1 MKKSVLMKGI
11 ALNRI
16 LVLLLLVNFV
26 GCSLFRPAIR
36 VKAPQQ
42 PGNISAVRFER
53 TPDRIV
59 QETEQE
65 DRLVTARFVNC
76 NFRDGM
82 RQLTELTG
90 RPISWDK
97 SLDNA
102 VIDGTFVDQPLN
114 QVLDFLSRRLNVTV
128 SVNDNMYFLGTV
140 TEGDFVS
147 AVVRVPPVSR
157 EELQA
162 ALSTTGSGKAVIIGS
177 FIWITDTLEH
187 VRKLVADLDMI
198 REKSE
203 RSYLAEVFFIRVN
216 EEDFLRLTADLRF
229 NQVDIFSSAFNISQ
243 LFSMF
248 VDADGKLGSTVIDT
262 RPVLLLSE
270 GRQATFEVGNEIT
283 RERKALSETGIIST
297 MGYDK
302 FQDGII
308 LSLMLSRVSDERY
321 SLDMELEV
329 STFDKT
335 DTATIPA
342 KQSSI
347 LKSPGMLI
355 KDGGVVYAG
364 SLKRRDASKAFGVFS
379 LDGGRGSDLLT
390 IWVRCREVR

>member
-1 MKKSVLMKGI
+1 MMT
-11 ALNRI
+11 R
-16 LVLLLLVNFV
+16 LLLSFLILVNFV
-26 GCSLFRPAIR
+26 GCTLLSPAFRVASPSY
-36 VKAPQQ
+36 
-42 PGNISAVRFER
+42 PGKVSEVRFER
-53 TPDRIV
+53 TPERVVENSKND
-59 QETEQE
+59 E
-65 DRLVTARFVNC
+65 RLVTARFASC

-90 RPISWDK
+90 CPISWDK
-97 SLDNA
+97 SLDNETL
-102 VIDGTFVDQPLN
+102 DGVFVDQPLN
-114 QVLDFLSRRLNVTV
+114 DVLTFLARRLNVSV
-128 SVNDNMYFLGTV
+128 SDKEGMYFLGTV
-140 TEGDFVS
+140 RSGDMVS

-157 EELQA
+157 EELES
-162 ALSTTGSGKAVIIGS
+162 ALSSMGSGKATIIGS
-177 FIWITDTLEH
+177 FIWITDTLDN
-187 VRKLVADLDMI
+187 VQKLIADLDVI

-216 EEDFLRLTADLRF
+216 EDDFLRLTADLRI

-270 GRQATFEVGNEIT
+270 GRKATFEVGNEIT
-283 RERKALSETGIIST
+283 KERKALSETGIIST

-308 LSLMLSRVSDERY
+308 LSLLLSRVSDERY

-335 DTATIPA
+335 DTSSAIPA
-342 KQSSI
+342 KSTSV

-355 KDGGVVYAG
+355 RDGGVVYAG
-364 SLKRRDASKAFGVFS
+364 SLKRRDASKIFGIISF
-379 LDGGRGSDLLT
+379 DGGRSSDLLT
-390 IWVRCREVR
+390 IWVRCREIR